1 MPEVKPMRLSQVA
14 RKLNVGTATIVAH
27 LVAQGFEI
35 DSTPNT
41 KITPEQYHLLAKTF
55 AGAAMVKEE
64 VPKLVISSNHEQKE
78 TDTMPV
84 SQQEAPAIA
93 NPPRPEPAPKAASV
107 PGTSRAEPTSPSQPV
122 DAPTAPPQTASLAA
136 SSTSQQAAPTHAPSP
151 KGLTLGKMELAET
164 SSRKPSPVASS
175 DLRQKRTKK
184 PTERVTRKT
193 SSPAKKRTTRPRP
206 APHTLSEKAVQE
218 QVKNTLTKLDEAQ
231 KRAASRTRYR
241 KEKRLA
247 LAKVREGALLQAQEA
262 AKTLQVTEFIAASD
276 LASLMDVPVN
286 EVLSTC
292 MALGMTISIN
302 QRLDAEAITIIA
314 DEFGYQVA
322 FTDIKDQ
329 TLAEETQDSPTEL
342 VERAPIVTIMGH
354 VDHGKTTLLDYI
366 QKTQVTQAE
375 AGGITQHIGAYDVV
389 TERGKR
395 IAFLDT
401 PGHEA
406 FTAMRA
412 RGAKLTDVAII
423 VVAADDGV
431 RPQTKEAIN
440 HAQIAGVPL
449 VFAIN
454 KIDKPQ
460 ANPEKVKE
468 ELANL
473 NILVED
479 WGGKHQ
485 SQAIAATAG
494 QGVNE
499 LLEKVLFEAELL
511 ELKAN
516 PHKKAQGT
524 VIEAMLDQGRGYLA
538 TFMVQTGTLLVGDT
552 VLAGAYYGKVKAMF
566 NHQGHPLQTAGP
578 SMPVQMLGL
587 DGAPQA
593 GDNFMAMPSDK
604 EARAIAIQRQQIL
617 REQGFRTK
625 KHITLDEIGRRIAL
639 GTFKELNILL
649 KGDVD
654 GSVEALADAL
664 LKLSTG
670 EIQINIVQQGVGAI
684 SESDILLAA
693 ATDAIVIG
701 FQVRPAPNARKL
713 AEKEAIEIRLYDIIY
728 EAIDHIKDAIKGMIT
743 PSIEKIITGNAVV
756 RETFRISR
764 VGTVAGCHITHGYLK
779 KGNPVHLIRDGIVTY
794 TGTIKQI
801 KRFKEEV
808 QQVKVGIAC
817 GISIENFNDIKVED
831 IIEGFE
837 ERTVAKRPGE
847 DLARTAPGP
856 GAPKKGST

>member
-1 MPEVKPMRLSQVA
+1 MPEVKTMRLSQVA
-14 RKLNVGTATIVAH
+14 RKFNVGTVTIVNH
-27 LVAQGFEI
+27 LAAQGFQI
-35 DSTPNT
+35 NSTPNT

-55 AGAAMVKEE
+55 ADTPIIKEE
-64 VPKLVISSNHEQKE
+64 TPKLVIHSRHEANE
-78 TDTMPV
+78 TEPIRPP
-84 SQQEAPAIA
+84 QHKAPAPAIA
-93 NPPRPEPAPKAASV
+93 KPPRTVLANQQIPRTTTPSHRVAPTTTPRKPEDPH
-107 PGTSRAEPTSPSQPV
+107 
-122 DAPTAPPQTASLAA
+122 TAPPRAA
-136 SSTSQQAAPTHAPSP
+136 SAPSSHTQQTTTP
-151 KGLTLGKMELAET
+151 AHATSPTGLTVLDKIALEKTNTWKSGSIT
-164 SSRKPSPVASS
+164 SS
-175 DLRQKRTKK
+175 DLRQKKSRQPSKQNIKKTNLPATK
-184 PTERVTRKT
+184 
-193 SSPAKKRTTRPRP
+193 AKKRATKHRSATQTPLAQP
-206 APHTLSEKAVQE
+206 IQE
-218 QVKNTLTKLDEAQ
+218 QAKSTLAKLNETP
-231 KRAASRTRYR
+231 KASSRKYR

-247 LAKVREGALLQAQEA
+247 LAKVREGELLQAQEA
-262 AKTLQVTEFIAASD
+262 AKKLQVTEFIAAND
-276 LASLMDVPVN
+276 LASLMDVPIN
-286 EVLSTC
+286 EVLSTS

-322 FTDIKDQ
+322 FTDLKDQ

-342 VERAPIVTIMGH
+342 AERAPIVTIMGH

-366 QKTQVTQAE
+366 RKTQVTQAE

-395 IAFLDT
+395 IVFLDT

-412 RGAKLTDVAII
+412 RGAKLTDIAII

-449 VFAIN
+449 IFAIN

-485 SQAIAATAG
+485 SQAIAAATG

-499 LLEKVLFEAELL
+499 LLEKILLQAELL

-524 VIEAMLDQGRGYLA
+524 IIEAMLDQGRGYLA
-538 TFMVQTGTLLVGDT
+538 TLMIQTGTLRVGDT
-552 VLAGAYYGKVKAMF
+552 VLAGAYYGKVKAMS
-566 NHQGHPLQTAGP
+566 NHQGHTLPTAGP
-578 SMPVQMLGL
+578 AMPVQMLGL
-587 DGAPQA
+587 NGAPQA
-593 GDNFMAMPSDK
+593 GDSFIVMSADK
-604 EARAIAIQRQQIL
+604 EARALAIQRQQIL
-617 REQGFRTK
+617 REQNFRTQ
-625 KHITLDEIGRRIAL
+625 KHITLDEIGRRLAL
-639 GTFKELNILL
+639 GTFKELNIIL

-664 LKLSTG
+664 LQLSTT

-701 FQVRPAPNARKL
+701 FQVRPSANARKI
-713 AEKEAIEIRLYDIIY
+713 ADKEAIDIRLYDIIY
-728 EAIDHIKDAIKGMIT
+728 EAIDHIKDAIKGMTT
-743 PSIEKIITGNAVV
+743 PSVEKVVTGNALVK
-756 RETFRISR
+756 ETFKIARL
-764 VGTVAGCHITHGYLK
+764 GTVAGCNITQGYLK
-779 KGNPVHLIRDGIVTY
+779 KDNPVRLIRDGIVIY
-794 TGTIKQI
+794 TGTIKQL

-808 QQVKVGIAC
+808 QQVKAGVEC
-817 GISIENFNDIKVED
+817 GISIENFNDIKAED
-831 IIEGFE
+831 TIEGFE
-837 ERTVAKRPGE
+837 ERKIVK
-847 DLARTAPGP
+847 
-856 GAPKKGST
+856 

>member
-1 MPEVKPMRLSQVA
+1 MPEVKTMRLSQVA
-14 RKLNVGTATIVAH
+14 RKLNVGTATIVNH
-27 LVAQGFEI
+27 LAAQGFQI
-35 DSTPNT
+35 NSTPNT
-41 KITPEQYHLLAKTF
+41 KITPEQYHRLAKIFTD
-55 AGAAMVKEE
+55 APIIKEE
-64 VPKLVISSNHEQKE
+64 APKIAIRSNHEENE
-78 TDTMPV
+78 TETTSTP
-84 SQQEAPAIA
+84 QHKAPALA
-93 NPPRPEPAPKAASV
+93 KPPRTVQRAPR
-107 PGTSRAEPTSPSQPV
+107 TTSPSHTYRVAPTTPRQPA
-122 DAPTAPPQTASLAA
+122 DAHTAPPRAA
-136 SSTSQQAAPTHAPSP
+136 STPSSTPQQTTTPAHATSPTGPTTIDKIALEKTDSW
-151 KGLTLGKMELAET
+151 K
-164 SSRKPSPVASS
+164 SRSITSS
-175 DLRQKRTKK
+175 DLRQKKSIQSSKQIIKKTNLPATK
-184 PTERVTRKT
+184 
-193 SSPAKKRTTRPRP
+193 AKKRTTKHRS
-206 APHTLSEKAVQE
+206 ATHTPLAQPIQE
-218 QVKNTLTKLDEAQ
+218 QAKSTLAKLNATP
-231 KRAASRTRYR
+231 KASSRKYR

-247 LAKVREGALLQAQEA
+247 LAKVREGELLQAQEA
-262 AKTLQVTEFIAASD
+262 AKRLQVTEFIAASD
-276 LASLMDVPVN
+276 LASLMDVPIN
-286 EVLSTC
+286 EVLSTS

-322 FTDIKDQ
+322 FTDVKDQ

-342 VERAPIVTIMGH
+342 TERAPIVTIMGH

-366 QKTQVTQAE
+366 RNTQVTQAE

-395 IAFLDT
+395 IVFLDT

-412 RGAKLTDVAII
+412 RGAKLTDIAII

-440 HAQIAGVPL
+440 HAQVAGVPL
-449 VFAIN
+449 IFAIN

-485 SQAIAATAG
+485 NQAIAATTG

-499 LLEKVLFEAELL
+499 LLEKVLLQAELL

-538 TFMVQTGTLLVGDT
+538 TLMIQTGTLRVGDT
-552 VLAGAYYGKVKAMF
+552 VLSGAYYGKVKAMS
-566 NHQGHPLQTAGP
+566 NHQGHTLPAAGP
-578 SMPVQMLGL
+578 AMPVQMLGL
-587 DGAPQA
+587 NGAPQA
-593 GDNFMAMPSDK
+593 GDSFIVMSADK
-604 EARAIAIQRQQIL
+604 EARALATQRQQIL
-617 REQGFRTK
+617 REQSFRTQ
-625 KHITLDEIGRRIAL
+625 KHITLDEIGRRLAL
-639 GTFKELNILL
+639 GTFKELNIVL

-664 LKLSTG
+664 LQLSTT

-701 FQVRPAPNARKL
+701 FQVRPSANARKI
-713 AEKEAIEIRLYDIIY
+713 ADKEAIEIRLYDIIY
-728 EAIDHIKDAIKGMIT
+728 EAIDHIKDAIKGMTT
-743 PSIEKIITGNAVV
+743 PSIEKVATGNAIVK
-756 RETFRISR
+756 ETFKIAR
-764 VGTVAGCHITHGYLK
+764 VGTVAGCHITQGYLK
-779 KGNPVHLIRDGIVTY
+779 KDNPVRLIRDGIVIY
-794 TGTIKQI
+794 TGTIKQL

-808 QQVKVGIAC
+808 QQVKAGVEC

-831 IIEGFE
+831 TIEGFE
-837 ERTVAKRPGE
+837 EREIAK
-847 DLARTAPGP
+847 
-856 GAPKKGST
+856 